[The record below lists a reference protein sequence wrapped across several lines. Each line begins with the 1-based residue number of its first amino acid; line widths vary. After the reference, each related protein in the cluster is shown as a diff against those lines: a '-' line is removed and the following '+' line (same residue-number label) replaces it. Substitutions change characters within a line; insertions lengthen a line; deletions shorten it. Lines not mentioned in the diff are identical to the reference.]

1 MGASVTALLRI
12 EGVSR
17 HFGHLRA
24 LHGVTAEVQE
34 GEIRGLIGPNGAGKT
49 TLINVLTGFLAP
61 TAGRVYLAGERL
73 DRKPAHVRVRSGLG
87 RTFQTPQLCTA
98 MSVRDNIVV
107 GAHQRLG
114 TARFTSVLTRRA
126 AGLARLRA
134 EADDVARRLGLGEVL
149 DVPAGALSYGHMRLL
164 EISRALM
171 GEPRLLLLDEPVAGM
186 NEAES
191 AQVGAIV
198 RELGKGGTTVLLVE
212 HDMTFVMSVCE
223 RLTVLN
229 YGELLAEGT
238 PAEIQRNPEVEAVY
252 LGRRRT

>member
-1 MGASVTALLRI
+1 MTALLRM

-17 HFGHLRA
+17 NFRQLRA
-24 LHGVTAEVQE
+24 LHDVTSEVQP

-61 TAGRVYLAGERL
+61 TAGHVFLAGERL
-73 DRKPAHVRVRSGLG
+73 DRKPVYARVRAGLG

-114 TARFTSVLTRRA
+114 SARFSSMLLRRA
-126 AGLARLRA
+126 TSLARLRSEA
-134 EADDVARRLGLGEVL
+134 EEVAERVGLTGLL
-149 DVPAGALSYGHMRLL
+149 DLPAGALSYGHMRLL
-164 EISRALM
+164 EIARALI
-171 GEPRLLLLDEPVAGM
+171 GSPRLLLLDEPVAGM

-191 AQVGAIV
+191 EQVAAIV
-198 RELGKGGTTVLLVE
+198 RDLGKSGTTVLLVE

-229 YGELLAEGT
+229 YGEVLAEG
-238 PAEIQRNPEVEAVY
+238 PPEEIQRNPEVEAVY
-252 LGRRRT
+252 LGHGRRT